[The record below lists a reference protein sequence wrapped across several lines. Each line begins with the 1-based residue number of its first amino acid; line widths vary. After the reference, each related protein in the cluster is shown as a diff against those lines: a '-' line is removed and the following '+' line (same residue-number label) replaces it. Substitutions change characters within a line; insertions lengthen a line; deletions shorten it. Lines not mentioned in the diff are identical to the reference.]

1 MKKFLLMITGAVVF
15 AVLLSQTIPPQQE
28 KKLRFE
34 FSESQTSTILQGLN
48 ELPAKVA
55 NPIIQEIY
63 LQASKQIQDTV
74 KNKK

>member
-1 MKKFLLMITGAVVF
+1 MKKFLLMITGAIVF
-15 AVLLSQTIPPQQE
+15 SILLSQTIPPQQE

-34 FSESQTSTILQGLN
+34 FSEAQTNTILQGLN

-63 LQASKQIQDTV
+63 LQASKQMQDSV
-74 KNKK
+74 KTKK

>member
-1 MKKFLLMITGAVVF
+1 MKKLLIYSLGIIAF
-15 AVLLSQTIPPQQE
+15 GILLSQTIPPKQE

-34 FSESQTSTILQGLN
+34 FSESQTNTILQGLN
-48 ELPAKVA
+48 ELPAKLA

>member
-1 MKKFLLMITGAVVF
+1 MKKLFIYSLVIIASGI
-15 AVLLSQTIPPQQE
+15 LLSQTIPPQQE

-34 FSESQTSTILQGLN
+34 FSESQTNTILQGLN

>member
-1 MKKFLLMITGAVVF
+1 MTLMITGTVVF
-15 AVLLSQTIPPQQE
+15 VILLSQTIPPQQE

-34 FSESQTSTILQGLN
+34 FSEAQTNTILQGLN

-63 LQASKQIQDTV
+63 LQASKQMQDSV